1 MKEIKD
7 LNELEEMLNNNEEI
21 VVKKENETIQ
31 VMTMKEYK
39 EYEMVE
45 ALLSSEDDIKNGRV
59 RDAKEVFAEWKEK
72 YGF

>member
-7 LNELEEMLNNNEEI
+7 LKELEEMLNNNEEI
-21 VVKKENETIQ
+21 VVKKENEKIQ

-39 EYEMVE
+39 EYEIVE

-59 RDAKEVFAEWKEK
+59 RDAKEVFDEWKEK